1 MKFKLGDLIKKKED
15 VSDIDLGDIKIS
27 YIDEQIWEITNIIQL
42 KKDHYRLIVKSST
55 NAMYD
60 RTVIADSSY
69 YRLATESEIKLDKLK
84 RVF

>member
-27 YIDEQIWEITNIIQL
+27 YVDEQIWEITNIIQL

>member
-27 YIDEQIWEITNIIQL
+27 YVDEQIWEITNIIQF